1 MLWRVLPLSQ
11 KLASGS
17 FNQFF
22 LFNSRF
28 FICMRAKLDT
38 TGIAGRGAKVN
49 HTTENFAN
57 VFGLS
62 PYRCAIQF
70 LDKFLSH
77 IHLSLCI
84 VNKMT
89 TLYFCLPY
97 KTSYKKIFDHNF
109 FLDTFT
115 TVISCIVV
123 IMYHYII
130 FAPFYAN
137 GSNQLLTYHTE
148 LMSC

>member
-1 MLWRVLPLSQ
+1 MHES
-11 KLASGS
+11 KTGHHKHS
-17 FNQFF
+17 
-22 LFNSRF
+22 
-28 FICMRAKLDT
+28 RAK
-38 TGIAGRGAKVN
+38 AKVN
-49 HTTENFAN
+49 HTAENFAS
-57 VFGLS
+57 VSGLS

-77 IHLSLCI
+77 IRLSLCT

-97 KTSYKKIFDHNF
+97 KTSYKKSLITIFF
-109 FLDTFT
+109 SDTFT
-115 TVISCIVV
+115 TVISRIVV
-123 IMYHYII
+123 IMYHYIIFAEI

-137 GSNQLLTYHTE
+137 GSNQLLTYHEE